1 MSTQV
6 NPLRHR
12 FKSVARLAVRW
23 PAWLLGQVLPLSA
36 RRNLVSLAGRR
47 KLSVGVEFAM
57 GMLHDLHRNDPVGF
71 HRFLWSNHLAYARTY
86 EIPRRFGASNINPPG
101 TFF

>member
-1 MSTQV
+1 MRTQV

-23 PAWLLGQVLPLSA
+23 PARLLGQVLPLSA

-47 KLSVGVEFAM
+47 NCRSSRV
-57 GMLHDLHRNDPVGF
+57 RNGD
-71 HRFLWSNHLAYARTY
+71 AA
-86 EIPRRFGASNINPPG
+86 
-101 TFF
+101 